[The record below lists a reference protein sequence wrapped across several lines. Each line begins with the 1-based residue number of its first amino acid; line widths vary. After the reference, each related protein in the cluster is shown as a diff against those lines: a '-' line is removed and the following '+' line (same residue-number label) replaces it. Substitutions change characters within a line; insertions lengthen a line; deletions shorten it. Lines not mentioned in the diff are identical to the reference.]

1 MEDKD
6 TQEYIGLLE
15 AFKLSL
21 YDNKSTE
28 KNQVIKKKNK
38 TITNLKTGE
47 DHAVALTSELFNVV
61 SLVKNSM
68 ALNEFKLN
76 NFQGEIWNKL
86 RNSVYARYTQD
97 KNALDF
103 IHWGLINRQLKELSK
118 CERSLFLF
126 YCKRKDLCWEV
137 HRSLR
142 R

>member
-6 TQEYIGLLE
+6 IQKYISLLE

-21 YDNKSTE
+21 ADNKSPE
-28 KNQVIKKKNK
+28 KIQVIGQINK
-38 TITNLKTGE
+38 TITNLKTGKY
-47 DHAVALTSELFNVV
+47 HAVALTSELFNVV
-61 SLVKNSM
+61 NLVENSM

-103 IHWGLINRQLKELSK
+103 IHWG
-118 CERSLFLF
+118 
-126 YCKRKDLCWEV
+126 
-137 HRSLR
+137 
-142 R
+142 

>member
-6 TQEYIGLLE
+6 TQEYISLLE

-21 YDNKSTE
+21 ADNKSPE
-28 KNQVIKKKNK
+28 KIQVIEQINK
-38 TITNLKTGE
+38 TKY
-47 DHAVALTSELFNVV
+47 HAVALTSELFNVV
-61 SLVKNSM
+61 SLVENSM

-103 IHWGLINRQLKELSK
+103 IHWG
-118 CERSLFLF
+118 
-126 YCKRKDLCWEV
+126 
-137 HRSLR
+137 
-142 R
+142 

>member
-6 TQEYIGLLE
+6 TQEYISLLE

-21 YDNKSTE
+21 ADNKSSE
-28 KNQVIKKKNK
+28 KIQVIEQINK
-38 TITNLKTGE
+38 TITNLKTGKY
-47 DHAVALTSELFNVV
+47 HAVALTSELFNVV
-61 SLVKNSM
+61 SLVENSM

-103 IHWGLINRQLKELSK
+103 IHWG
-118 CERSLFLF
+118 
-126 YCKRKDLCWEV
+126 
-137 HRSLR
+137 
-142 R
+142 